1 MIAINKALLY
11 LLLGALLTMSSTVA
25 VAEEGVPF
33 TILILPFENSDR
45 GPSVDNL
52 QEAIS
57 ELLEVFF
64 SHSGS
69 YAVVDR
75 KRLDSVLAE
84 QSLTLKGLVPQEEKQ
99 KIGKILG
106 AKIMITGGIAEQ
118 DETLFITAHAFDIA
132 SGRLLASA
140 GRKNRPNALA
150 DMAKELY
157 GLLIEDLQ
165 TDLPDAE
172 KHQIDESPIS
182 SLHFMR
188 GLSLYYS
195 AKYNQALG
203 EFMQAAQEKGLSDIS
218 GFWKAKCYLAQKEY
232 GHAYVELK
240 RLTRKNHPDIRAG
253 DVERRID
260 LCLEHLSSEDIRLYN
275 QMLSP

>member
-1 MIAINKALLY
+1 MTAIKKVFLY
-11 LLLGALLTMSSTVA
+11 LLLEALLTMSSTVA
-25 VAEEGVPF
+25 LAEEGEPF
-33 TILILPFENSDR
+33 TILILPFENSER
-45 GPSVDNL
+45 GPSADSL

-75 KRLDSVLAE
+75 RRLDSVLAE

-99 KIGKILG
+99 RIGKILG
-106 AKIMITGGIAEQ
+106 AKVMITGGIAEQ
-118 DETLFITAHAFDIA
+118 DETLIITAHAFDIA

-140 GRKNRPNALA
+140 GTNNRANAVA

-157 GLLIEDLQ
+157 GRLIEDLQ
-165 TDLPDAE
+165 TGLPDAE

-195 AKYNQALG
+195 AKFNQALG
-203 EFMQAAQEKGLSDIS
+203 EFMQAAQEKSLSDIS
-218 GFWKAKCYLAQKEY
+218 GFWKAKCYLAQEEY
-232 GHAYVELK
+232 GHAYIELK
-240 RLTRKNHPDIRAG
+240 RLAQKNHPDIKES
-253 DVERRID
+253 DVESRMDI
-260 LCLEHLSSEDIRLYN
+260 CLEHLSSEDIQLYN